1 MLPIGSAPVYLT
13 APNVRPRTSWR
24 CENQPSTMIGAIAIS
39 EAADSFA
46 QNCPSGEEYSE
57 MKKLSGAAYLLV
69 RLSVQNASFQD
80 RITLSSRVVEP
91 VMQKSV
97 IEGERERYD
106 RP

>member
-39 EAADSFA
+39 EAADSLA

-69 RLSVQNASFQD
+69 RFKVQNASFHA
-80 RITLSSRVVEP
+80 RITLSSRVEAMP
-91 VMQKSV
+91 GTAIGARTLPSS
-97 IEGERERYD
+97 
-106 RP
+106 